1 MTKQEAVEFNL
12 KVLVQEAII
21 EMLEESL
28 ERGKAIIKTFS
39 AENDNRLSIETV

>member
-1 MTKQEAVEFNL
+1 MSFNL
-12 KVLVQEAII
+12 GVLVQLAVI